1 MPSALR
7 FRQWKT
13 PRQSGERAR
22 LKVVHGPDSGC
33 LFVLTG
39 DQITMGRGD
48 ENDVVFADLRASRKH
63 AELKKLANGRWHLR
77 DLGSQNGVVW
87 NGKVTR
93 EADLRSGDIVTVG
106 ETAFE
111 FVSEESGTQAMHAGP
126 RALNADLLHGRPQA
140 LAHPPAPLASIQPL
154 AHLTSGGGIGAGFP
168 AIPGTNSDF
177 GGLHGIAGMGASNG
191 GSGGGSETR
200 KKVLYGIVG
209 VMAIWLFLDDSE
221 NQKPES
227 KDPKQVSADK
237 TKESGAKKEPMRD
250 LAQYLPPMPNTS
262 PLAAAETFFKE
273 GFREFR
279 EKNYLRARV
288 QFETALQINP
298 AHSLSNA
305 YVKQCDRA
313 IDDDVKAHLSRGLR
327 EAESGKLK
335 SARAHFEA
343 VQRLLSRDT
352 AHPSYQEA
360 TVKLKEID
368 ERLKGAYSS

>member
-1 MPSALR
+1 
-7 FRQWKT
+7 
-13 PRQSGERAR
+13 
-22 LKVVHGPDSGC
+22 
-33 LFVLTG
+33 
-39 DQITMGRGD
+39 MGRGD

-93 EADLRSGDIVTVG
+93 EADLKSGDIVTVG

-111 FVSEESGTQAMHAGP
+111 FVPEEAGTQMMQSGP
-126 RALNADLLHGRPQA
+126 RALTADLLHGRAQSP
-140 LAHPPAPLASIQPL
+140 AHPPAPLASIQPL
-154 AHLTSGGGIGAGFP
+154 AQLSPGAGLGASFP
-168 AIPGTNSDF
+168 AIPGANSDF
-177 GGLHGIAGMGASNG
+177 GGLQGIAGMGAST
-191 GSGGGSETR
+191 GSAGGGSEKR
-200 KKVLYGIVG
+200 KKILYGIVG
-209 VMAIWLFLDDSE
+209 LMAVWLFLDDSE
-221 NQKPES
+221 TEKAAPKN
-227 KDPKQVSADK
+227 PKQASADK
-237 TKESGAKKEPMRD
+237 KGEGAKKEPLRD
-250 LAQYLPPMPNTS
+250 LAQYLPPMANTS
-262 PLAAAETFFKE
+262 PLGAAETFFKE

-305 YVKQCDRA
+305 YLKQCDRA

-352 AHPSYQEA
+352 SHSAYKEA
-360 TVKLKEID
+360 TIKLKEID
-368 ERLKGAYSS
+368 ERLKGAFSS